1 MPDSTL
7 SQALKEAYASAPSVI
22 IYHTLEL
29 RHPAF
34 SSPIRVVRDRAPL
47 VATLEA
53 TAPVNAG
60 QSVTFLGFAFDFTKP
75 EISASGLPMVQIE
88 IDNAD
93 RIIVANIEAAM
104 ASTSLVTCTYREY
117 ISTDLSGPQNNPP
130 LNLTVLT
137 ITADVYRVKCTAGFI
152 NLNNY
157 RFPRTEYD
165 AETYAGLAT

>member
-1 MPDSTL
+1 
-7 SQALKEAYASAPSVI
+7 
-22 IYHTLEL
+22 
-29 RHPAF
+29 
-34 SSPIRVVRDRAPL
+34 
-47 VATLEA
+47 
-53 TAPVNAG
+53 
-60 QSVTFLGFAFDFTKP
+60 
-75 EISASGLPMVQIE
+75 
-88 IDNAD
+88 
-93 RIIVANIEAAM
+93 M